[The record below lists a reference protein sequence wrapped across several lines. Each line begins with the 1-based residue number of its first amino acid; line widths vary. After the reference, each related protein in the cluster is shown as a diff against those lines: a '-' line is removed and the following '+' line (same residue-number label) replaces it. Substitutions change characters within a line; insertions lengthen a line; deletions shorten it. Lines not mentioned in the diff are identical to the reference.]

1 MHFQPEIKENG
12 KKNTFR
18 DKKKKKKKKKKQ
30 KQRTTNIADL
40 KVLTEI

>member
-1 MHFQPEIKENG
+1 MG
-12 KKNTFR
+12 KRTHLET
-18 DKKKKKKKKKKQ
+18 KKKKKKKQ

>member
-1 MHFQPEIKENG
+1 MG
-12 KKNTFR
+12 KITHLYK
-18 DKKKKKKKKKKQ
+18 KKKKKKKKKKQ

>member
-18 DKKKKKKKKKKQ
+18 DKKKKKKQ

>member
-18 DKKKKKKKKKKQ
+18 DKKKKKKKQ

>member
-18 DKKKKKKKKKKQ
+18 DKKKKKKNQ

-40 KVLTEI
+40 KVLKEI